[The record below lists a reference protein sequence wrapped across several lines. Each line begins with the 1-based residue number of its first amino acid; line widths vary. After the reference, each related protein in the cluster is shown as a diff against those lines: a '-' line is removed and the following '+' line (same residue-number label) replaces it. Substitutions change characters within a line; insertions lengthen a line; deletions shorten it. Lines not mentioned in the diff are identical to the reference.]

1 MGNAPGLEGM
11 GPTWP
16 TVASLLDRL
25 PVACCKWRARPLAV
39 GNAVSMRTS
48 TSSRAAACFETNLH
62 FCRSWNTL
70 T

>member
-1 MGNAPGLEGM
+1 MGNAPCFKGM

-25 PVACCKWRARPLAV
+25 PVGCCKWWARPLAV

-48 TSSRAAACFETNLH
+48 TSSRAAACVETRLH
-62 FCRSWNTL
+62 SCRSQNTL